1 MAVRLGEGYNNSMS
15 TSIEN
20 LVTLTE
26 LSTDLEAAMVIA
38 ALERE
43 GIEAFMKGEYT
54 AGFRAEAPSW
64 PKVEVRQSDYE
75 RARAILDSMQPA
87 HDESQIDESEVATD
101 SFFRKLSLLTVA
113 VGFVLYGANVLLMW
127 LLKWVS

>member
-1 MAVRLGEGYNNSMS
+1 MS

-26 LSTDLEAAMVIA
+26 LSTDLEAAMIIA

-43 GIEAFMKGEYT
+43 GVEAFMKGEYT

-64 PKVEVRQSDYE
+64 PKVEVRESDYA
-75 RARAILDSMQPA
+75 RARSILDEMQPA
-87 HDESQIDESEVATD
+87 HDESQIDENEVATD
-101 SFFRKLSLLTVA
+101 SLFRKLCLWSVA
-113 VGFVLYGANVLLMW
+113 VGFVLYAVFALLMW
-127 LLKWVS
+127 LIP